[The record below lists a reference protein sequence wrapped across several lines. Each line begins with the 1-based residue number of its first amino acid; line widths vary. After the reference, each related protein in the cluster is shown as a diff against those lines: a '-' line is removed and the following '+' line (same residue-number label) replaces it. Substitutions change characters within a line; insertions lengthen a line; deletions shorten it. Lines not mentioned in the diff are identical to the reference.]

1 MPKTLIPD
9 VDLLLPHKERFT
21 DDNAG
26 AVSTVVYGLA
36 HDDYAKSHQNITI
49 FGSQIDTPKSD
60 IHYHGLQTNKWFWQS
75 RNKALGQ
82 AYLREQRAPDI
93 IEVHGRPQIALQ
105 IAKARPQSKVI
116 LYLHNDPRTMK
127 GARETQERIIL
138 SKHLAAIVSITD
150 YVKNCFL
157 DGLDKPERYA
167 AAHFVN
173 HLGVNRTI
181 HKPVAKQKRLF
192 MAGRMVEEKGFLEAC
207 KGALP
212 VLLSHPD
219 WQICIA
225 GGKHFKNS
233 APSAYE
239 NEIAQLLA
247 PLGERAI
254 LLGHQPLS
262 VIQQWQQ
269 TSEICIVP
277 SRWQEPG
284 GLTVLEALAAGTALI
299 TTQKGGIP
307 EFANGRAM
315 MVTSPDPL
323 LFADAIAH
331 LIENETDREALQQ
344 RAWDD
349 FPFTAQAMSQRMTD
363 FRLSLL
369 L

>member
-36 HDDYAKSHQNITI
+36 HDDYAKSKQNITI

-60 IHYHGLQTNKWFWQS
+60 IHYHGLPTSKWFWQS
-75 RNKALGQ
+75 RNKALGR
-82 AYLREQRAPDI
+82 AYLKEQRAPDI